1 MYAIGSQCNS
11 RHALTTTRIPPL
23 AVTHIDQ
30 AYSKRASKEGRWQ
43 NLKDGSSGTDIL
55 SSHDRGRATAV
66 GRPTDA
72 NPTRVDD
79 WDAGGITPLYTAV
92 NQNNMALVLWLLEEK
107 GANVNNKS
115 YWGHAP
121 LHAPLHDA
129 VFLEILTALLD
140 RGADPTVLN
149 KKHQSALMLNT

>member
-1 MYAIGSQCNS
+1 VPTPG
-11 RHALTTTRIPPL
+11 
-23 AVTHIDQ
+23 
-30 AYSKRASKEGRWQ
+30 ASKEGRWQ

-55 SSHDRGRATAV
+55 SSHDRGRAIGNTAV

-79 WDAGGITPLYTAV
+79 CDAGGITPLYTAV